1 MDKTGR
7 KESKRGMVQEK
18 KIENGLFVAGW
29 CVIGVGFLYWLF
41 AEKLGF
47 HLGKF
52 LLPCVFHQLTGIY
65 CPGCGGTR
73 ASIALLQGHFIK
85 SFLYHPFVPYTFV
98 VGGWFLLSQ
107 TIERLSRGKVRI
119 GMRYR
124 DCYLWISLVI
134 IGINVIV
141 KDALLLG
148 LGVDVLAKIG

>member
-1 MDKTGR
+1 M
-7 KESKRGMVQEK
+7 
-18 KIENGLFVAGW
+18 
-29 CVIGVGFLYWLF
+29 
-41 AEKLGF
+41 
-47 HLGKF
+47 
-52 LLPCVFHQLTGIY
+52 
-65 CPGCGGTR
+65 
-73 ASIALLQGHFIK
+73 
-85 SFLYHPFVPYTFV
+85 
-98 VGGWFLLSQ
+98 LSQ

>member
-1 MDKTGR
+1 
-7 KESKRGMVQEK
+7 MVQEK

-29 CVIGVGFLYWLF
+29 CVIGVGLLYWLF

-73 ASIALLQGHFIK
+73 ASIALLQGHFVK

-148 LGVDVLAKIG
+148 MGVDVLAKIG